1 MKLNTLIRKQHI
13 YAELS
18 EVWDFFSSPLN
29 LATITP
35 DWLNFVVITDVPK
48 KMYPGMIVEYR
59 VSPILGIPVKWITEI
74 THVDE
79 PFYFVDEQR
88 FGPYKFWHHK
98 HFFKQ
103 MDGYIEMID
112 QVDYIIPYGIFGE
125 ILYPYISKKLDA
137 IFDYRYI
144 IVESIF
150 NKRG

>member
-1 MKLNTLIRKQHI
+1 MKLHTLIRKQNI

-18 EVWDFFSSPLN
+18 GVWEFFSSPLN
-29 LATITP
+29 LAKITP

-48 KMYPGMIVEYR
+48 KMYPGMIIEYR

-137 IFDYRYI
+137 IFDYRYN